1 MAVHQLPVEAGV
13 FARYLKG
20 LTALLDRSS
29 GWYGI
34 FWQRDPDGMR
44 ACLDGVEIPPWDVVE
59 ALLHDLAARR
69 GAGVAEQESVRARH
83 LHAASAA
90 AHDRRPGGREALGER
105 LELMLREEVYATGR
119 AEELLRRLAGEP
131 EGTPTAEQLAHELEW
146 TRDDYARA
154 TSRVAELRSRLG
166 ALDASTRGRRRAP
179 GVADAGYGPGPGG
192 RATPEGYVPAQA
204 GPVDDWYEPDA
215 GWPGGGDVSAAPD
228 AGYGPGPVGSGTPE
242 GYVPAQSGPVDDWYP
257 PGAGT
262 DVRDTPGPDGSYEAY
277 EAYERPGEPAVP
289 DGWFRPES
297 EAAQVPDA
305 ASESAVPDGWF
316 RPESEATPGPDA
328 AGALTDGPPTPPAPT
343 ERTAPA
349 AKKRRPRGAR
359 FAGVEDDGEEI
370 AAVPMLPVA
379 GDVPRGARYGGAG
392 PEQQAPAPPVAP
404 AGAGRAA
411 RETVAELGRLRAE
424 GRSGEAHAVLVEAAA
439 RPAPWLPLLAA
450 ELHRAGLDADWATLL
465 WETAS
470 QPALRLAAAA
480 GALAAAGRTEDSR
493 QLLRQGVTRPAD
505 DIADAV
511 LALEDEGREPEAR
524 ALLTAYVQIH
534 AAEDT
539 ARIADR
545 DPRRLVPQLLDVARA
560 ISADHERD
568 IVHALRVA
576 GHLGT

>member
-1 MAVHQLPVEAGV
+1 M

-69 GAGVAEQESVRARH
+69 GAAVAKQESGRARH

-90 AHDRRPGGREALGER
+90 ARDRRPGGREALGER
-105 LELMLREEVYATGR
+105 LELMLREEAYATDR
-119 AEELLRRLAGEP
+119 ADELLRRLAGEP
-131 EGTPTAEQLAHELEW
+131 EGTSTAEQLTHELQW

-166 ALDASTRGRRRAP
+166 ALDAATRGRHRALDAVD
-179 GVADAGYGPGPGG
+179 GVYGPGPGG
-192 RATPEGYVPAQA
+192 RAAPERYVPAQA
-204 GPVDDWYEPDA
+204 GPVDDWYEPGA
-215 GWPGGGDVSAAPD
+215 RWPEGGDVSAAPD
-228 AGYGPGPVGSGTPE
+228 GGYGPGSGGTGTLE
-242 GYVPAQSGPVDDWYP
+242 RYVSAQAGPAHDWYQP
-257 PGAGT
+257 EAGT
-262 DVRDTPGPDGSYEAY
+262 DVRDTPGPDRSYEAY
-277 EAYERPGEPAVP
+277 EAYGRPGEPAVPDRWFRPESVTTDGPDATSEPAVP
-289 DGWFRPES
+289 DGWFRPAP
-297 EAAQVPDA
+297 EAA
-305 ASESAVPDGWF
+305 
-316 RPESEATPGPDA
+316 PGPDIA
-328 AGALTDGPPTPPAPT
+328 AAPVEEPPTPPA
-343 ERTAPA
+343 RTGRTAPAAPA

-370 AAVPMLPVA
+370 ADVPMLPVA
-379 GDVPRGARYGGAG
+379 GGDVPRGARYGGAAAD
-392 PEQQAPAPPVAP
+392 QQTPAPAALP

-411 RETVAELGRLRAE
+411 RGTVAELGRLRAE

-450 ELHRAGLDADWATLL
+450 ELHRAGLAADWATLL

-480 GALAAAGRTEDSR
+480 DALAAAGRTEDSR
-493 QLLRQGVTRPAD
+493 QLLRQGVTRPAE

-524 ALLTAYVQIH
+524 ALLAAFVQVH

-539 ARIADR
+539 ARIADS
-545 DPRRLVPQLLDVARA
+545 DPRRLVPQLLDVAGA

-568 IVHALRVA
+568 LVHALRVA

>member
-59 ALLHDLAARR
+59 SLLHDLAARR

-119 AEELLRRLAGEP
+119 AEDLLRRLAGEP

-166 ALDASTRGRRRAP
+166 ALDASTRGQRRAP
-179 GVADAGYGPGPGG
+179 DVADAGYGPEPGG
-192 RATPEGYVPAQA
+192 RGTPEGYVPTQA
-204 GPVDDWYEPDA
+204 GPVDDWYPL
-215 GWPGGGDVSAAPD
+215 
-228 AGYGPGPVGSGTPE
+228 
-242 GYVPAQSGPVDDWYP
+242 
-257 PGAGT
+257 GAGT
-262 DVRDTPGPDGSYEAY
+262 DVRDTPGQDGSY
-277 EAYERPGEPAVP
+277 EAYERPGEPALP

-297 EAAQVPDA
+297 EVTPGPDA
-305 ASESAVPDGWF
+305 ASEPALPDGWF
-316 RPESEATPGPDA
+316 RPESEVTPGPDA
-328 AGALTDGPPTPPAPT
+328 AGALAEGTPTPPAPT
-343 ERTAPA
+343 ERTAPAAPA

-359 FAGVEDDGEEI
+359 FAGVEEDGEEI

-470 QPALRLAAAA
+470 QPALRLAVAA

-493 QLLRQGVTRPAD
+493 QLLRQGVTRPAG
-505 DIADAV
+505 DIADTV

-524 ALLTAYVQIH
+524 ALLAAYVQIH

>member
-59 ALLHDLAARR
+59 SLLHDLAARR

-131 EGTPTAEQLAHELEW
+131 EGTPTAEQLTHELEW

-154 TSRVAELRSRLG
+154 TSRVVELRSRLG

-179 GVADAGYGPGPGG
+179 GVADAGYGPEPGG
-192 RATPEGYVPAQA
+192 SGTREGYVPAQA
-204 GPVDDWYEPDA
+204 GPVDDWYEPGA
-215 GWPGGGDVSAAPD
+215 RWPGGGDAAAAPD
-228 AGYGPGPVGSGTPE
+228 AGYGPGPAAP
-242 GYVPAQSGPVDDWYP
+242 D
-257 PGAGT
+257 AGT

-277 EAYERPGEPAVP
+277 ERPGEPALP

-297 EAAQVPDA
+297 KAAPVTDA
-305 ASESAVPDGWF
+305 ASEPALPDGWF
-316 RPESEATPGPDA
+316 RPEPEATPGPDA
-328 AGALTDGPPTPPAPT
+328 ADALAEGPRTPPAPT
-343 ERTAPA
+343 ERTAPAAPA

-470 QPALRLAAAA
+470 QPAMRLAAAA

-524 ALLTAYVQIH
+524 ALLAAYVQIH

>member
-34 FWQRDPDGMR
+34 FWQRDPGGMR
-44 ACLDGVEIPPWDVVE
+44 ACLDGFEIPPWDVVE
-59 ALLHDLAARR
+59 ALIHDLGARR
-69 GAGVAEQESVRARH
+69 GAAVAEQEYVRARH

-119 AEELLRRLAGEP
+119 AEELLRGLAGEP
-131 EGTPTAEQLAHELEW
+131 EGTPAAEQLANELQW

-166 ALDASTRGRRRAP
+166 ALDASTRGRRGAP
-179 GVADAGYGPGPGG
+179 GVAEGGHGPGPAG
-192 RATPEGYVPAQA
+192 RGTPEGYVPAQA
-204 GPVDDWYEPDA
+204 GPVDGSYGADA
-215 GWPGGGDVSAAPD
+215 GWPAGGDVSAAPD
-228 AGYGPGPVGSGTPE
+228 AGYGPGPGSPE
-242 GYVPAQSGPVDDWYP
+242 GYVPAQAGPVDDSYEPDPGFRPAAESHEGYVPAQAGPASGWYQP
-257 PGAGT
+257 EAGP
-262 DVRDTPGPDGSYEAY
+262 DVRDTPASDRTY
-277 EAYERPGEPAVP
+277 EAYERPGEPVVP
-289 DGWFRPES
+289 DGWFRPDS
-297 EAAQVPDA
+297 EAA
-305 ASESAVPDGWF
+305 
-316 RPESEATPGPDA
+316 PGPDA
-328 AGALTDGPPTPPAPT
+328 PSLPAEPPPTPPAPT
-343 ERTAPA
+343 QSPAPV
-349 AKKRRPRGAR
+349 KKRRPRGAR

-370 AAVPMLPVA
+370 AAVPALPVA
-379 GDVPRGARYGGAG
+379 GDVPRGARYGGAA
-392 PEQQAPAPPVAP
+392 PEEQAPAAPAPPP
-404 AGAGRAA
+404 GAGRAA
-411 RETVAELGRLRAE
+411 RETVAELRRLRAE
-424 GRSGEAHAVLVEAAA
+424 GRSGEAHAVLCEAAA

-450 ELHRAGLDADWATLL
+450 ELHRVGLAADWATLL

-511 LALEDEGREPEAR
+511 LTLEDESRAPEAR
-524 ALLTAYVQIH
+524 ALLAAFVQIH

-539 ARIADR
+539 AHIADR
-545 DPRRLVPQLLDVARA
+545 DPRRLVPWLLDAARA

-568 IVHALRVA
+568 LVHALRVA

>member
-34 FWQRDPDGMR
+34 FWQRDPDGMH

-59 ALLHDLAARR
+59 SLLHDLAARR

-166 ALDASTRGRRRAP
+166 ALDASTRGQRRAP

-192 RATPEGYVPAQA
+192 SGTPVGYVPAQA

-215 GWPGGGDVSAAPD
+215 RWPGGGDASAAPD
-228 AGYGPGPVGSGTPE
+228 
-242 GYVPAQSGPVDDWYP
+242 
-257 PGAGT
+257 AGT

-277 EAYERPGEPAVP
+277 ERPGEPALP

-297 EAAQVPDA
+297 EAAPVPDA
-305 ASESAVPDGWF
+305 ASEPALPDGWF
-316 RPESEATPGPDA
+316 RPESEAAPGPGA
-328 AGALTDGPPTPPAPT
+328 AGALAEGPPTPPAPT
-343 ERTAPA
+343 EPPAPA

-392 PEQQAPAPPVAP
+392 PEPQAPAPPVAP

-524 ALLTAYVQIH
+524 ALLAAYVQIH

-539 ARIADR
+539 ARIADL

-576 GHLGT
+576 GHLGA